1 MYRLYRM
8 RMMVLNYRKVD
19 VVAMAKKLG
28 ELDSQQTANA
38 DKQNKEPIG
47 TVPTKV
53 KLAERIILTFNFFI
67 LEVTKG
73 CGVAA
78 TTIEG
83 QNAFASALCFS

>member
-1 MYRLYRM
+1 
-8 RMMVLNYRKVD
+8 MMVLNYRKVD

-53 KLAERIILTFNFFI
+53 KLAERIILI
-67 LEVTKG
+67 L
-73 CGVAA
+73 
-78 TTIEG
+78 I
-83 QNAFASALCFS
+83 FLY